1 MINAPPPALRDQA
14 SKIERLRPELYRLLA
29 APAAVGFIIGWIGAD
44 GERRFA
50 SACIWTIL
58 SVAGWLLNDLFTR
71 PFVAPLHR
79 RRYPLAAVLL
89 AGFIVSAPLSILLNF
104 SFGEIFRFWGIQRNG
119 LDALA
124 TMSVGHMVSSAFA
137 PAVLWV
143 GINLVASCS
152 NGGMLFGHL
161 WSGAAERAPQPA
173 PQLSVKTAQPAFLAK
188 VRPALRGRVIAI
200 NAELHYVRVFT
211 DRGEDLIHY
220 RFCDA
225 VADMEALGGL
235 QVHRSWC
242 VSVEEIV
249 LRRAQSVELRS
260 GLSVPVGRVYKRALL
275 RLNSSK
281 ALSSFDDCPG
291 RDPDR
296 EFAWLQLQRP
306 FCP

>member
-1 MINAPPPALRDQA
+1 MINALPPALRDQA

-29 APAAVGFIIGWIGAD
+29 VPAAVGLLIGWIGAD
-44 GERRFA
+44 GERRVA
-50 SACIWTIL
+50 SACIWSIL

-79 RRYPLAAVLL
+79 RRYPLVVVLL
-89 AGFIVSAPLSILLNF
+89 AGFVVSAPLSVLLNL

-124 TMSVGHMVSSAFA
+124 TMTVGHMISSSVA
-137 PAVLWV
+137 PVALWL
-143 GINLVASCS
+143 GINLVACRS
-152 NGGMLFGHL
+152 NGGMLFGRI
-161 WSGAAERAPQPA
+161 WPAAAERAPQPS
-173 PQLSVKTAQPAFLAK
+173 PQLPVKTAQPAFLAK

-242 VSVEEIV
+242 VSAEDIV
-249 LRRAQSVELRS
+249 FRRAQSIELQG
-260 GLSVPVGRVYKRALL
+260 GLSVPVGRVYKSALM
-275 RLNSSK
+275 RL
-281 ALSSFDDCPG
+281 
-291 RDPDR
+291 
-296 EFAWLQLQRP
+296 
-306 FCP
+306 

>member
-1 MINAPPPALRDQA
+1 MINALPPALRDQA

-29 APAAVGFIIGWIGAD
+29 VPAAVGLLIGWIGAD
-44 GERRFA
+44 GERRVA
-50 SACIWTIL
+50 SACIWSIL

-79 RRYPLAAVLL
+79 RRYPLVVVLL
-89 AGFIVSAPLSILLNF
+89 AGFVVSAPLSVLLNL

-124 TMSVGHMVSSAFA
+124 TMTVGHMISSSVA
-137 PAVLWV
+137 PVALWL
-143 GINLVASCS
+143 GINLVACRS
-152 NGGMLFGHL
+152 NGGMLFGRI
-161 WSGAAERAPQPA
+161 WSAATERAPQPA
-173 PQLSVKTAQPAFLAK
+173 PQLPVKTAQPAFLAK

-242 VSVEEIV
+242 VSAEEIV
-249 LRRAQSVELRS
+249 LRRAQSIELQG
-260 GLSVPVGRVYKRALL
+260 GLSVPVGRVYKRALI
-275 RLNSSK
+275 RL
-281 ALSSFDDCPG
+281 
-291 RDPDR
+291 
-296 EFAWLQLQRP
+296 
-306 FCP
+306 